1 MSLSKHLEHL
11 VMCLGSRA
19 STPRDGIYMVR
30 IYITKDVTDYVL
42 PSDGYVSARFHC
54 RVGIRNGLV
63 NITTANSAASLA
75 AQVQPYSTD
84 SEISTAFFV
93 CGRKGDTVRL
103 TVKSDADLEWLV
115 FIPSEGGVLKALFP
129 RLCAVSEVS
138 FGWKLWQAPAV
149 GKTSQHTARVAVF
162 KHFG

>member
-1 MSLSKHLEHL
+1 MSLKDHLEHL
-11 VMCLGSRA
+11 VMRLGSLA

-63 NITTANSAASLA
+63 NITTAYSAASLA

-115 FIPSEGGVLKALFP
+115 FIPSEGG
-129 RLCAVSEVS
+129 RY
-138 FGWKLWQAPAV
+138 
-149 GKTSQHTARVAVF
+149 
-162 KHFG
+162 